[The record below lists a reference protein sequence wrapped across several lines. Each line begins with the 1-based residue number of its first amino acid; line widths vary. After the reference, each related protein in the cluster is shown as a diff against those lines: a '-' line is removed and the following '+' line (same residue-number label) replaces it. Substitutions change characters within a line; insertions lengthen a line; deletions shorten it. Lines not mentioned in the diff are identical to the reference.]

1 MAEHPLRA
9 EDLDADPIIQ
19 FGSWFALAK
28 EAVRQPDAVA
38 LATAD
43 HLGVPSVRMVLL
55 KGWDERGFVFFTNY
69 ESRKGSELAANPHAA
84 FTAYWEP
91 LDRQVRVEGPVTP
104 VSAEDSDRYFA
115 SRPRP
120 SQLAA
125 YASDQSRPLAN
136 RAALEAAVREAEAE
150 FAGREVPRPR
160 NWGGFLVSPTVIEF
174 WQRRENRLHD
184 RFAYRRDG
192 EGWLVERL
200 AP

>member
-1 MAEHPLRA
+1 MVDHPLRA
-9 EDLDADPIIQ
+9 EDLDPDPIIQ

-43 HLGVPSVRMVLL
+43 GLGVPSVRMVLL

-69 ESRKGSELAANPHAA
+69 ESRKGGELAANPHAA
-84 FTAYWEP
+84 IAAYWEP
-91 LDRQVRVEGPVTP
+91 LDRQVRVEGPITP
-104 VSAEDSDRYFA
+104 VSDEESDRYFA
-115 SRPRP
+115 SRPRA

-136 RAALEAAVREAEAE
+136 RAALESAVGEAEAA
-150 FAGREVPRPR
+150 FAGREVPRPPH
-160 NWGGFLVSPTVIEF
+160 WGGFLLSPTVIEF
-174 WQRRENRLHD
+174 WQHRENRLHD
-184 RFAYRRDG
+184 RFVYRRHGDG
-192 EGWLVERL
+192 WVVERL